1 MIVLGVLFVI
11 AAVGFGVG
19 VLLDNAEPVALR
31 WYGLSLDGFSGL
43 STYVAGL
50 VTMLV
55 LLVGLWL
62 VRRGLGRRRRGRASG
77 PVVERQRAA
86 VEDRADGEGA
96 ARVGDLRDGQ

>member
-1 MIVLGVLFVI
+1 MIVLGVLLVA

-55 LLVGLWL
+55 LLAGVWL
-62 VRRGLGRRRRGRASG
+62 VRRGFRRRASG
-77 PVVERQRAA
+77 PVVERQRPA
-86 VEDRADGEGA
+86 VQDRADRKGA
-96 ARVGDLRDGQ
+96 ARVGDLGDCQ